1 MLALERGEAE
11 HSLAVLLVP
20 LNQLIEPVPHGVA
33 AKTVLGDGEGEHF
46 AAAAEGDVV
55 DVGEALKDFV
65 WLDAEGEIT
74 AMLRSET
81 RPGQGTGRG
90 SYLVPPSTMVQS

>member
-1 MLALERGEAE
+1 
-11 HSLAVLLVP
+11 LLVP
-20 LNQLIEPVPHGVA
+20 FDQLIEPVPHGVA

-55 DVGEALKDFV
+55 DVGEALKDLV

-74 AMLRSET
+74 AILPSEICH
-81 RPGQGTGRG
+81 GQGTRED
-90 SYLVPPSTMVQS
+90 LT